1 MKEEP
6 TINYAFALKHYNQ
19 NGRGRSM
26 KKFCEEEGY
35 DYEKFMQYSRRGQKD
50 STSSRRPTSA
60 SRLSG
65 SSRWSWTECRKE
77 APASATCVCGSRTVW
92 SCRSARATSASCSA
106 WSGRCLDSGAMVTMS
121 SEYSIYLY
129 REKVDLRK
137 GISGLSGIVRDEMR
151 LNPNT
156 AKSVY
161 VFSGRNPRIKKILV
175 REHNRYELTQIR
187 LDNGR
192 FFRPVMDESRR
203 FGKISWSDLV
213 LLTEA
218 SVSGNVRIK
227 YID

>member
-1 MKEEP
+1 MKEDP

-50 STSSRRPTSA
+50 SASSGRPTSVSCRA
-60 SRLSG
+60 GSSRLSLTAAA
-65 SSRWSWTECRKE
+65 RRR
-77 APASATCVCGSRTVW
+77 PSAW
-92 SCRSARATSASCSA
+92 SCRSARATSANCSA

-156 AKSVY
+156 AKSV
-161 VFSGRNPRIKKILV
+161 
-175 REHNRYELTQIR
+175 
-187 LDNGR
+187 
-192 FFRPVMDESRR
+192 
-203 FGKISWSDLV
+203 
-213 LLTEA
+213 
-218 SVSGNVRIK
+218 
-227 YID
+227 

>member
-1 MKEEP
+1 MKEDP

-129 REKVDLRK
+129 RERVDLRK